1 LIELVNKVL
10 DKVWDRLKEV
20 EINLSNTTSPG
31 EIAELSKEYSRLKRI
46 VEIHEEIET
55 IKNDIELWKEMSKED
70 PEVEKEIE
78 SLQKKIEEKEIE
90 LIALLVPRENTGGV
104 VIEIRAAAGGEEAAL
119 FAADLFRMYSRYSER
134 KGWKVEIADFHRT
147 GLGGYKEIIF
157 FVKSPEA
164 YKYLKYE
171 SGVHR
176 VQRIPVTESGGRIH
190 TSTATVAVL
199 PEFEDVKIEINPKD
213 LKVETFRASGHGGQY
228 VNKTESA
235 VRVTHIPSGIVVSI
249 QTERSQHQNREMAM
263 RILKARLYQLE
274 LEKKMKKISDLR
286 KSQIGMGDRSEKVR
300 TYNFPQNRV
309 TDHRINYTSYRLQEI
324 LDGDL
329 DEVVMRLQEEEIR
342 RILEK
347 GEIF

>member
-1 LIELVNKVL
+1 LIELDSKVL
-10 DKVWDRLKEV
+10 NKVWDRLKEI
-20 EINLSNTTSPG
+20 ETKLSNTTSSE
-31 EIAELSKEYSRLKRI
+31 EIAKLSKEYSRLKRI
-46 VEIHEEIET
+46 VELQEEIET
-55 IKNDIELWKEMSKED
+55 FKGDAELWREMAKED
-70 PEVEKEIE
+70 PEAEKEVVD
-78 SLQKKIEEKEIE
+78 LQKRIEEREVE
-90 LIALLVPRENTGGV
+90 LISLLVPQENTGGV
-104 VIEIRAAAGGEEAAL
+104 VMEIRAAAGGEEAAL

-134 KGWKVEIADFHRT
+134 KGWKLEIADFHRT
-147 GLGGYKEIIF
+147 DLGGFKEIIF

-164 YKYLKYE
+164 YKYLRYE

-199 PEFEDVKIEINPKD
+199 PELEDVDVEINPKD
-213 LKVETFRASGHGGQY
+213 LKIETFRASGHGGQY

-235 VRVTHIPSGIVVSI
+235 VRITHIPTGIVVSI
-249 QTERSQHQNREMAM
+249 QTERSQHQNREIAM
-263 RILKARLYQLE
+263 RILRARLYQLE
-274 LEKKMKKISDLR
+274 LEKKMREISNLR

-309 TDHRINYTSYRLQEI
+309 TDHRINYTSYRLEEI

-329 DEVVMRLQEEEIR
+329 DEIILKIQEEDIR